1 MKFLII
7 RFSSIGD
14 IVLTSPVITAIKSH
28 FPDAEIHFLT
38 KKIFT
43 DLLIHH
49 PKITKIWAY
58 EKGNLS
64 ALLKK
69 LQRQN
74 FDFVI
79 DLHNNLRSHWV
90 AFWLNKKTVTFH
102 KENWKKW
109 KMVFLK
115 SKIIIPPVVDRY
127 LWTLQSLNIP
137 IQRHLKLEY
146 YTGEESDYQAINIL
160 NNHAI
165 ETPFLCIVLSATH
178 FTKKWPKEYYA
189 QLIANI
195 SYPVILLGGK
205 NEIEDSLWIENQLK
219 NQKNVLNLCG
229 KTSLNVSAAILKKSA
244 WVITHDT
251 GFMHIGCA
259 FQKKMIVLWGNT
271 SPEIGFSPYN
281 NPQAINI
288 SMDLACKPCSKL
300 GLHQCPKGHFHCMK
314 KITPHLVL
322 EKLNL
327 FLA

>member
-38 KKIFT
+38 KKNFS

-64 ALLKK
+64 TLLKK
-69 LQRQN
+69 LQLQN

-79 DLHNNLRSHWV
+79 DLHNNLRSRWV
-90 AFWLNKKTVTFH
+90 TFWLNKKTVTFH

-115 SKIIIPPVVDRY
+115 SKITIPHVVNRY
-127 LWTLQSLNIP
+127 LWTLQSLRIP
-137 IQRHLKLEY
+137 IPKDLKLEY
-146 YTGEESDYQAINIL
+146 YTGENADYEAIYLLKNQDIES
-160 NNHAI
+160 
-165 ETPFLCIVLSATH
+165 PFLCIVLSATH
-178 FTKKWPKEYYA
+178 FTKKWTKEYFV
-189 QLIANI
+189 QLITNI

-205 NEIEDSLWIENQLK
+205 SEVEESLWIENQLK
-219 NQKNVLNLCG
+219 NQKKMLNLCG
-229 KTSLNVSAAILKKSA
+229 KTSLNVSASILKKSE

-271 SPEIGFSPYN
+271 CPEIGFAPYN
-281 NPQAINI
+281 NPQAVNI
-288 SMDLACKPCSKL
+288 SIDLACKPCSKL
-300 GLHQCPKGHFHCMK
+300 GLHQCPKEHFHCMK
-314 KITPHLVL
+314 KITPDLVL
-322 EKLNL
+322 EKLFL
-327 FLA
+327 FLD